1 MRDLQPVSIGGIEL
15 DALMNVQE
23 SYNADVPSYP
33 VDTGFAVSD
42 NVALDALELQMTL
55 IITATPVTWLS
66 SHGSGENRLTSIPN
80 QLTRLYETREPIA
93 VITRSKSYSN
103 MVIKTM
109 SISKSEDS
117 GLSKEVSITFTQV
130 TVTSSAEVE
139 IPAKLAKSG
148 TTQANA
154 GSAGT
159 SIVASGSS
167 GDFGSSG
174 GSIVDQ
180 AKDIV
185 SSITGGGSGSS
196 NSSIMWEMFN

>member
-159 SIVASGSS
+159 STVASGSS
-167 GDFGSSG
+167 GDSGSSG

-185 SSITGGGSGSS
+185 SSVTGGGSGGS

>member
-93 VITRSKSYSN
+93 VITRGKSYSN

-130 TVTSSAEVE
+130 TVTSSVEVE

-159 SIVASGSS
+159 STVASGSS
-167 GDFGSSG
+167 GDSGSSG

-185 SSITGGGSGSS
+185 SSVTGGGSGGS
-196 NSSIMWEMFN
+196 NSSILWEMLN